1 MNTIKKGVLSLKK
14 NLSYLIGLLLVF
26 MLAACG
32 QTAKTVN
39 ESTNNNGESNSKS
52 ESKLTLEEVLEKS
65 TAASENLKSFSVKME
80 MTQNISSS
88 EAEMN
93 MDTHSSI
100 DMDVVMDPMAFY
112 QKMSMTMGEE
122 KVDMESYFTE
132 DGMYLYE
139 PSGGEWIKFPQEMTD
154 MFLQMAGQQQNPGE
168 ELKKLQQFVDD
179 FTFEQD
185 DKNFILKLKA
195 SGDKFNDFIKET
207 AMESMPAGMADED
220 LFSNMKINSV
230 DYEILVDKETFN
242 PVALKMDMDME
253 MTVEEVTIS
262 LKQAVDAKYLNLNKV
277 DVITVPQ
284 EVLDSAVEMD
294 M

>member
-1 MNTIKKGVLSLKK
+1 MKK

-32 QTAKTVN
+32 QTAKPVN
-39 ESTNNNGESNSKS
+39 ESANNNGESNSKS

-88 EAEMN
+88 EDEMN

-168 ELKKLQQFVDD
+168 ELKKLQKFVDD

-207 AMESMPAGMADED
+207 AMESMPAEMADED

>member
-1 MNTIKKGVLSLKK
+1 MLSLKK

-32 QTAKTVN
+32 QTAKPVN
-39 ESTNNNGESNSKS
+39 ESANNNGESNSKS

-88 EAEMN
+88 EDEMN

-168 ELKKLQQFVDD
+168 ELKKLQKFVDD

-207 AMESMPAGMADED
+207 AMESMPAEMADED